1 MANEMTEVLANN
13 QDAISGAQE
22 GSPIAAIQARP
33 RVQVD
38 FSADAYQRLLQIKE
52 MSQDKTNVDT
62 IRNALRLY
70 GWYLE
75 KKKADYH
82 LLVAKDDVVKE
93 VELLL

>member
-1 MANEMTEVLANN
+1 MTEVLEGN
-13 QDAISGAQE
+13 QE
-22 GSPIAAIQARP
+22 EVTVQATQPRP

-38 FSADAYQRLLQIKE
+38 FSSEAYQRLLQIKE
-52 MSQDKTNVDT
+52 LAQEKTNVDT

-75 KKKADYH
+75 KKRDDYH
-82 LLVAKDDVVKE
+82 ILVAKDDVVKE